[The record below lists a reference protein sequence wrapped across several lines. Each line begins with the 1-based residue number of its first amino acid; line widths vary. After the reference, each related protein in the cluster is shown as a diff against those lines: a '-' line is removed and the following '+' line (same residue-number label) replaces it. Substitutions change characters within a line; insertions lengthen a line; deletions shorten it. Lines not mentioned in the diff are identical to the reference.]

1 MTNLV
6 SKTKK
11 EMDKALQH
19 LKSLFKGVSAG
30 KADPEL
36 LNTIKVDCYG
46 SRTPINQLGVI
57 SVVDF
62 KTLQV
67 QPFDPQIS
75 SAIAKALSLSPLN
88 LRVDKAKTSMLV
100 TLPQISGDGRKKLV
114 KHAEGLAEQ
123 QKVAL
128 RKIRQNARKELKG
141 LDIPKD
147 EKKGLEKKIDTVGK
161 DFVSSLEQ
169 LLEAKTKELLS
180 K

>member
-1 MTNLV
+1 MTDLV

-30 KADPEL
+30 KADPDL

-46 SRTPINQLGVI
+46 SRSPISQLGVV

-67 QPFDPQIS
+67 QPFDTSIN
-75 SAIAKALSLSPLN
+75 SAVAKAISLSPLN
-88 LRVDKAKTSMLV
+88 LRVEKAKTSMLV
-100 TLPQISGDGRKKLV
+100 KLPQLSGDSRKKLV
-114 KHAEGLAEQ
+114 KHVEGLAEQ
-123 QKVAL
+123 QRIAL
-128 RKIRQNARKELKG
+128 RKIRQNSRKELKG
-141 LDIPKD
+141 LELPKD
-147 EKKGLEKKIDTVGK
+147 EKKGLEKKVDVVGK
-161 DFVSSLEQ
+161 DFVESLD
-169 LLEAKTKELLS
+169 LLLAEKTKELLN